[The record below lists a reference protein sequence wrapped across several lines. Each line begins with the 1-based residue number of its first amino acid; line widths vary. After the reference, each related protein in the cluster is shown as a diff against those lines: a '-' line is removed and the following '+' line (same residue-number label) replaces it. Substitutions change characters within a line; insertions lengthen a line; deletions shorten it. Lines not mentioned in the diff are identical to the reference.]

1 MTRGECQVSSDEWIG
16 AEKNMKK
23 KLTVLTF
30 CAMLFSLCF
39 SAEAQQAKKVYR
51 VGYLSPR
58 LGIEAREEAFRQS
71 MRDLGYVEGQNLAL
85 EWRFAKGKML
95 FSRACGRVGPLEGR
109 LCCCCRRSCDPR
121 HQTIDPHDSDRHGN
135 DRCRS
140 R

>member
-1 MTRGECQVSSDEWIG
+1 MTRGKCQVSSDEWLE

-51 VGYLSPR
+51 VGYLSAR

-71 MRDLGYVEGQNLAL
+71 MRDRGYVEGQNLVI
-85 EWRFAKGKML
+85 EWRFAKGRNDL
-95 FSRACGRVGPLEGR
+95 FPELAAELVR
-109 LCCCCRRSCDPR
+109 LGTDWTVFLPWA
-121 HQTIDPHDSDRHGN
+121 
-135 DRCRS
+135 
-140 R
+140 